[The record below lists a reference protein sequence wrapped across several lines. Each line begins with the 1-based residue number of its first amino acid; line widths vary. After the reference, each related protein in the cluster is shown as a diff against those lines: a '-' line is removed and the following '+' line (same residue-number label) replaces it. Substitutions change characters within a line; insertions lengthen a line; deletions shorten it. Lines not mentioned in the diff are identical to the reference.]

1 MVNEQLTPD
10 RREEGSIGIGAM
22 IVFIALILVAAVA
35 STIII
40 KTAEELQQNAENTS
54 SDTRQQISGKVSVAD
69 VYVKTTADPLGAG
82 AGDTD
87 IETMEVI
94 ARISSGSLN
103 VQEGDI
109 SYYVSCQVTLLDQ
122 ANDPTFAVVDSGT
135 VDSLELDGTDIT
147 LNTEITAG
155 TTFKFEI
162 DLSATDVT
170 NTAGADTPLAP
181 DGLLDNGDFATSTTP
196 GCDAEAGAGEEL
208 ELRVV
213 VDGGG
218 ETLANLKIESI
229 TLGKSIM

>member
-69 VYVKTTADPLGAG
+69 VYVKTTADPLAEG

-87 IETMEVI
+87 IATMEVI

-103 VQEGDI
+103 VQQGDI
-109 SYYVSCQVTLLDQ
+109 SYYISCKVTLVDE
-122 ANDPTFAVVDSGT
+122 AGDPTYAVVDSGDAT
-135 VDSLELDGTDIT
+135 AVNLDGSAIAAG
-147 LNTEITAG
+147 TELTAG

-162 DLSATDVT
+162 DLNPTDVAD
-170 NTAGADTPLAP
+170 TAGTGAAD
-181 DGLLDNGDFATSTTP
+181 DDLDNGDFLSATTP
-196 GCDAEAGAGEEL
+196 GCDCEAGAGQEL

-213 VDGGG
+213 VD
-218 ETLANLKIESI
+218 LSLIHI
-229 TLGKSIM
+229 

>member
-69 VYVKTTADPLGAG
+69 VYVKTTADPLAEG

-87 IETMEVI
+87 IATMEVI

-103 VQEGDI
+103 VQQGDI
-109 SYYVSCQVTLLDQ
+109 SYYISCKVTLVDEGG
-122 ANDPTFAVVDSGT
+122 DPTFAVVDSGT
-135 VDSLELDGTDIT
+135 VTAVDLDGSAIATG
-147 LNTEITAG
+147 TELTAG

-162 DLSATDVT
+162 DLNPTDVAD
-170 NTAGADTPLAP
+170 TAGTGAADN
-181 DGLLDNGDFATSTTP
+181 DLDAGDFLSATTP
-196 GCDAEAGAGEEL
+196 GCDCEAGAGQEL

>member
-10 RREEGSIGIGAM
+10 RREDGSIGIGAM

-54 SDTRQQISGKVSVAD
+54 SDTRQQISGKVAIAD
-69 VYVKTTADPLGAG
+69 VYVKTTADPLAEG

-87 IETMEVI
+87 IATMEVI

-103 VQEGDI
+103 VQQGDI
-109 SYYVSCQVTLLDQ
+109 SYYISCKVTLVDE
-122 ANDPTFAVVDSGT
+122 AGDPTYAVVDSGDVT
-135 VDSLELDGTDIT
+135 AVELDGSAIAAG
-147 LNTEITAG
+147 TELTAG

-162 DLSATDVT
+162 DLNPTDVAD
-170 NTAGADTPLAP
+170 TAGTGAADN
-181 DGLLDNGDFATSTTP
+181 DLDNGDFLSATTP
-196 GCDAEAGAGEEL
+196 GCDAEAGAGQEL

>member
-69 VYVKTTADPLGAG
+69 VYVKTTADPLGAA

-147 LNTEITAG
+147 TGTEITAG

-162 DLSATDVT
+162 DLAATDVT
-170 NTAGADTPLAP
+170 NTAGDVPLAP

>member
-1 MVNEQLTPD
+1 
-10 RREEGSIGIGAM
+10 M

-54 SDTRQQISGKVSVAD
+54 SDTRQQISGKVAIAD
-69 VYVKTTADPLGAG
+69 VYVKTTADPLAEG

-103 VQEGDI
+103 VQQGDI
-109 SYYVSCQVTLLDQ
+109 SYYISCKVTLVDE
-122 ANDPTFAVVDSGT
+122 AGDPTYAVVDSGDVT
-135 VDSLELDGTDIT
+135 AVELDGSAIAAG
-147 LNTEITAG
+147 TELTAG

-162 DLSATDVT
+162 DLNPTDVAD
-170 NTAGADTPLAP
+170 TAGTGAADN
-181 DGLLDNGDFATSTTP
+181 DLDNGDFLSATTP
-196 GCDAEAGAGEEL
+196 GCDAEAGAGQEL

>member
-10 RREEGSIGIGAM
+10 RREDGSIGIGAM

-54 SDTRQQISGKVSVAD
+54 SDTRQQISGKVAIAD
-69 VYVKTTADPLGAG
+69 VYVKTTADPLAEG

-103 VQEGDI
+103 VQQGDI
-109 SYYVSCQVTLLDQ
+109 SYYISCKVTLVDE
-122 ANDPTFAVVDSGT
+122 AGDPTYAVVDSGDVT
-135 VDSLELDGTDIT
+135 AVELDGSAIAAG
-147 LNTEITAG
+147 TELTAG

-162 DLSATDVT
+162 DLNPTDVAD
-170 NTAGADTPLAP
+170 TAGTGAADN
-181 DGLLDNGDFATSTTP
+181 DLDNGDFLSATTP
-196 GCDAEAGAGEEL
+196 GCDAEAGAGQEL

>member
-109 SYYVSCQVTLLDQ
+109 SYYISCQVTLLDQ

-147 LNTEITAG
+147 VGTEITAG

-162 DLSATDVT
+162 DLAATDVT

>member
-10 RREEGSIGIGAM
+10 RRDEGSIGIGAM

-69 VYVKTTADPLGAG
+69 VYVKTTADPLAEG

-87 IETMEVI
+87 IATMEVI

-103 VQEGDI
+103 VQQGDI
-109 SYYVSCQVTLLDQ
+109 SYYISCKVTLVDE
-122 ANDPTFAVVDSGT
+122 AGDPTYAVVDSGDAT
-135 VDSLELDGTDIT
+135 AVNLDGSAIAAG
-147 LNTEITAG
+147 TELTAG

-162 DLSATDVT
+162 DLNPTDVAD
-170 NTAGADTPLAP
+170 TAGTGAAD
-181 DGLLDNGDFATSTTP
+181 DDLDNGDFLSATTP
-196 GCDAEAGAGEEL
+196 GCDCEAGAGQEL

>member
-109 SYYVSCQVTLLDQ
+109 SYYISCQVTLLDQ
-122 ANDPTFAVVDSGT
+122 LNDPTFAVVDSGT

-162 DLSATDVT
+162 DLAATDVT
-170 NTAGADTPLAP
+170 NTDGDVPLAP